1 MHLVPAAQAHRR
13 IIDGHLICEAISA
26 TSQAG
31 HVHAWAKRF
40 ALLADPGRLTLLLAI
55 HAVPDI
61 CVSDLAVAA
70 DMNDTAVSQALR
82 LLRAAGLVQAHKD
95 GRIMRYRLTDD
106 TVHNLL
112 HQITL
117 NPRRG
122 ALVTQRDVRG

>member
-1 MHLVPAAQAHRR
+1 MHLVPPAQAHRR
-13 IIDGHLICEAISA
+13 VIDGHLVCEAIAA
-26 TSQAG
+26 TGQA
-31 HVHAWAKRF
+31 VHAHAWTKRL

-70 DMNDTAVSQALR
+70 GMNDTAVSQALR
-82 LLRAAGLVQAHKD
+82 LLRAAGVVQAHKD

-112 HQITL
+112 HHITS
-117 NPRRG
+117 NTPRPTPAVPHEVSR
-122 ALVTQRDVRG
+122 